1 MFHNNL
7 KALRLKSGMSQK
19 QIADYICVS
28 PQSVSKWE
36 KGESLPSIEYLP
48 KLAECMNCDMNAF
61 FAKDEKTVFDY
72 HLIEAYFSLEADLLN
87 EKIEFNRVTEFLIEN
102 PDTFDVVTA
111 LCNELLEYKTVTGKT
126 IQRILNCNEAEAMV
140 FIRYLERCEM
150 LEKLDI
156 VDAYYVM
163 RDAVEGIIPLLKI
176 HKKICDMTT
185 ELK

>member
-7 KALRLKSGMSQK
+7 KALRIRSGMSQK

-48 KLAECMNCDMNAF
+48 KLAECMNCDINAF
-61 FAKDEKTVFDY
+61 FAKEEKRAFDY
-72 HLIEAYFSLEADLLN
+72 HLVEAYFSLQADCFN
-87 EKIEFNRVTEFLIEN
+87 EKIGVDRITEFLIEN
-102 PDTFDVVTA
+102 ADTFDLVTA
-111 LCNELLEYKTVTGKT
+111 LCGELLESKTVTVKT
-126 IQRILNCNEAEAMV
+126 IQRILNCNETEAMV
-140 FIRYLERCEM
+140 FIRHLERCEM

-163 RDAVEGIIPLLKI
+163 RDAVEGIIPILKI
-176 HKKICDMTT
+176 HKKICEMAT